1 MRTAVHNAEVYPD
14 CFARLFALMTDC
26 ICLSNTCFTVHTHC
40 ACAGSYVMSVRSGNL
55 IFTAGHIPQQADGS
69 LITGKVGAD
78 MTAEDAA
85 KAAELCALHIMS
97 TIKVCEV
104 RAACYEYSS
113 VALLLQCKAQVSA
126 LAQESSALQ
135 YMSLHSSGVSSSSLR
150 AALQVVDVKPV
161 LAYAIVL
168 SCNTFVM

>member
-14 CFARLFALMTDC
+14 CFARLFAVITDC
-26 ICLSNTCFTVHTHC
+26 ICFSNTYFTVHTHC

-97 TIKVCEV
+97 TIKGVLLTFRCQQRSKLLYVLCVLYNVYCE
-104 RAACYEYSS
+104 RHAFASKTQS
-113 VALLLQCKAQVSA
+113 
-126 LAQESSALQ
+126 Q
-135 YMSLHSSGVSSSSLR
+135 Y
-150 AALQVVDVKPV
+150 
-161 LAYAIVL
+161 
-168 SCNTFVM
+168 